1 MNLIQQI
8 EAEEIAKFGKEIP
21 EFRAGDTV
29 RVGVKVKE
37 GNRERV
43 QNYEGVVI
51 ARSNRGMGS
60 NFTVRK
66 MSFGE
71 GVERVFP
78 LYSPIVESITVVR
91 RGVVRRAKLYYLRGR
106 TGKSARIAERK
117 TTAPK
122 AEAFRPSIC
131 EGRSRKGPPFCFGAL
146 AIPSR
151 HCEEQGAPPFRRFAM
166 TRWNLDAFGSCC
178 GCPLR
183 FDLSYNAGRGGDRH
197 HG

>member
-1 MNLIQQI
+1 VNLIQQI
-8 EAEEIAKFGKEIP
+8 EAEEIAKSGKDIP
-21 EFRAGDTV
+21 NFRAGDTV

-106 TGKSARIAERK
+106 TGKSARIVERRDY
-117 TTAPK
+117 TPK
-122 AEAFRPSIC
+122 A
-131 EGRSRKGPPFCFGAL
+131 
-146 AIPSR
+146 
-151 HCEEQGAPPFRRFAM
+151 
-166 TRWNLDAFGSCC
+166 
-178 GCPLR
+178 
-183 FDLSYNAGRGGDRH
+183 
-197 HG
+197 